1 MLDGGYARRPKRAVD
16 RKLLKEE
23 RRRGSLRPAGEA
35 FLAVLERDQRRLLR
49 LCAAL
54 ESLADRLPAAT
65 YCGTSRTLAF
75 LGKAYDGHVFL
86 HDRCLFPLMRSL
98 AGPAS
103 QVEPVL
109 AQLEFEH
116 ASDRCLIIEINSV
129 FQNGA
134 PTRVATDTFGYLLRS
149 FFENCR
155 RHRAWETAV
164 IYPVARRHLSD
175 EAKAS
180 HHASMLHLPAGFGI

>member
-1 MLDGGYARRPKRAVD
+1 MLGGGYARRRKRAVD

-23 RRRGSLRPAGEA
+23 KKRGSLRPAGEA
-35 FLAVLERDQRRLLR
+35 FLEVLERDQRRLLR

-75 LGKAYDGHVFL
+75 LGKAYDRHVFL
-86 HDRCLFPLMRSL
+86 HDRCLFPLIRSL
-98 AGPAS
+98 EEPAS
-103 QVEPVL
+103 RVEPVL

-134 PTRVATDTFGYLLRS
+134 ATRAATETFGYLLRS

-164 IYPVARRHLSD
+164 IYPGARAHLLD
-175 EAKAS
+175 ETKAS
-180 HHASMLHLPAGFGI
+180 HHASMLHIPSIFGA